1 MRLILRIGHRRIK
14 DNFHKDEDFACILA
28 VFSIEETCSKRYD
41 HNMVATKEE
50 AMEIAVKARENLK
63 QIYGE
68 RLRGVYL
75 YGSAVHDQLTPDS
88 DIDIAVILD
97 KIPSRFNEHERT
109 SQLGSDISLAH
120 NTVVLFFFAEERD
133 LETGRFAIHRAI
145 KSEGILA

>member
-1 MRLILRIGHRRIK
+1 
-14 DNFHKDEDFACILA
+14 
-28 VFSIEETCSKRYD
+28 
-41 HNMVATKEE
+41 MVAIKEE
-50 AMEIAVKARENLK
+50 AIEIAIKARENLK

-75 YGSAVHDQLTPDS
+75 YGSAAHDQLTPDS

-97 KIPSRFNEHERT
+97 KIPSRFDEHERT

-120 NTVVLFFFAEERD
+120 NTVVLFFFAEERY

-145 KSEGILA
+145 KSEGIRA